1 MDMLETRGEIVK
13 WSTLASVTTQNHGD
27 EGRHATGRCS
37 YGDTICTAETT
48 GKISSPIL
56 DASNA

>member
-13 WSTLASVTTQNHGD
+13 WSTLASVTTQHHGD
-27 EGRHATGRCS
+27 EGRRATGRCS
-37 YGDTICTAETT
+37 YGDTIYTAETT